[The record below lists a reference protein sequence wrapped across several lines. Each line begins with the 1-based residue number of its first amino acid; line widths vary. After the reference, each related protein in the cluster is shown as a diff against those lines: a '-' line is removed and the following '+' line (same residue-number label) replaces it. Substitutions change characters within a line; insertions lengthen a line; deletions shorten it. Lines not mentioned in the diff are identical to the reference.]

1 MTGRMTRRYPLTSYL
16 TGAVAARAG
25 DEMSGPALLL
35 AGFALSG
42 SAAEASSL
50 LAAVTV
56 AAAAGG
62 PVIGALLDSAARPG
76 RLLAAALLLYA
87 AGVTAVLAALGRLP
101 FALTLLIAVV
111 TGLLGPALS
120 GGWTAQLPRV
130 VPGGRLPR
138 ANALDAMSFGVASL
152 AGPALAGAVA
162 EIAGASAAVGVSA
175 ALIALAM
182 PAAWSLPRRG
192 AGVRA
197 EGGAARGHDRGGV
210 SGGGTAAAG
219 ARASGAAVRK
229 RAARHVAGR
238 VRAARDVAGRL
249 TAGFRVVVR
258 SPLLGRATLT
268 SVICCVAQ
276 GVFTACVPLLGE
288 RALGSAG
295 RGALLFAC
303 AALSALVANA
313 LFARY
318 ADAVAPDGIVR
329 AGALAQGAG
338 FALAAVVGGGPAPL
352 VAAAVVVG
360 AGEGPQLTALFA
372 VRHREAP
379 AELRGQVFTTGA
391 SLKITGFA
399 AGAALAG
406 PLAARS
412 LPAALTAAAALAIAS
427 VLAPARL
434 PSDGAASRP
443 AGTPPGGP
451 APHGSASARPPSDGT
466 TAGAPR
472 QAP

>member
-1 MTGRMTRRYPLTSYL
+1 MTRRYPLTSYL

-62 PVIGALLDSAARPG
+62 PVIGALLDSASRPG

-87 AGVTAVLAALGRLP
+87 AGVTGVLAALGRLP

-152 AGPALAGAVA
+152 AGPALAGTVA

-182 PAAWSLPRRG
+182 PAAWSLPRRETR

-197 EGGAARGHDRGGV
+197 EGGAARGHDTGGASV
-210 SGGGTAAAG
+210 GGTAAPG
-219 ARASGAAVRK
+219 PRASGATARE

-238 VRAARDVAGRL
+238 VGAVRDVAGRL
-249 TAGFRVVVR
+249 TAGIRVVAR

-288 RALGSAG
+288 RAFGSAG

-318 ADAVAPDGIVR
+318 ADAAAPDGIVR

-338 FALAAVVGGGPAPL
+338 FALAALAGGGPTVL

-412 LPAALTAAAALAIAS
+412 LTAALTAAAALAVAS

-434 PSDGAASRP
+434 PSDGAGSGP
-443 AGTPPGGP
+443 AGTAPGDP

-466 TAGAPR
+466 PKGAP
-472 QAP
+472 

>member
-62 PVIGALLDSAARPG
+62 PVIGALLDSASRPG

-87 AGVTAVLAALGRLP
+87 AGVTGVLAALGRLP

-152 AGPALAGAVA
+152 AGPALAGTVA

-182 PAAWSLPRRG
+182 PAAWSLPRRETR

-197 EGGAARGHDRGGV
+197 EGGAARGHDTGGASV
-210 SGGGTAAAG
+210 GGTAAPG
-219 ARASGAAVRK
+219 PRASGATARE

-238 VRAARDVAGRL
+238 VGAVRDVAGRL
-249 TAGFRVVVR
+249 TAGIRVVAR

-288 RALGSAG
+288 RAFGSAG

-318 ADAVAPDGIVR
+318 ADAAAPDGIVR

-338 FALAAVVGGGPAPL
+338 FALAALAGGGPTVL

-412 LPAALTAAAALAIAS
+412 LTAALTAAAALAVAS

-434 PSDGAASRP
+434 PSDGAGSGP
-443 AGTPPGGP
+443 AGTAPGDP

-466 TAGAPR
+466 PKGAP
-472 QAP
+472 

>member
-1 MTGRMTRRYPLTSYL
+1 MTGGLTRRYPLTAYL

-62 PVIGALLDSAARPG
+62 PVIGALLDSASRPG
-76 RLLAAALLLYA
+76 RLLAVALLLYA
-87 AGVTAVLAALGRLP
+87 AGVTGVLAALGRLP

-152 AGPALAGAVA
+152 AGPALAGVVA
-162 EIAGASAAVGVSA
+162 EAAGAPAAVGVSA
-175 ALIALAM
+175 ALIALAI
-182 PAAWSLPRRG
+182 PAAWCLPRRETGTGTGTGARDGGRG
-192 AGVRA
+192 AGGPLR
-197 EGGAARGHDRGGV
+197 EGTASSRPRRPGASSHGRAARG
-210 SGGGTAAAG
+210 
-219 ARASGAAVRK
+219 
-229 RAARHVAGR
+229 VAGR
-238 VRAARDVAGRL
+238 GVAGRGIAARGAGLL
-249 TAGFRVVVR
+249 TAGFRVVAR
-258 SPLLGRATLT
+258 SPPLGRATLT

-276 GVFTACVPLLGE
+276 GMFTACVPLLGE

-318 ADAVAPDGIVR
+318 ADAVAPDGVVR
-329 AGALAQGAG
+329 AGALVQGAG
-338 FALAAVVGGGPAPL
+338 FALAATGGPAAL
-352 VAAAVVVG
+352 VAAAIVVG

-379 AELRGQVFTTGA
+379 AASRGQVFTTGA

-406 PLAARS
+406 PLATRS
-412 LPAALTAAAALAIAS
+412 LPTALVSAAGIAVASALAP
-427 VLAPARL
+427 VLV
-434 PSDGAASRP
+434 P
-443 AGTPPGGP
+443 AGGRRRRPEAPDGGP
-451 APHGSASARPPSDGT
+451 VLRNF
-466 TAGAPR
+466 R
-472 QAP
+472 KECEK